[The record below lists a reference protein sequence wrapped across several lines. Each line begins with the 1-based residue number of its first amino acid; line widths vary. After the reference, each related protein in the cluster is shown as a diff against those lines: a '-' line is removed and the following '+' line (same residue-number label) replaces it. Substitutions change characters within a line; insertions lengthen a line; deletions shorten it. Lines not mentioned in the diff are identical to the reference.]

1 MHALGLEFGS
11 AAQLSKR
18 PGSVWNCLWG
28 NALKRSPGII
38 RKSRVSYPGPGF
50 LSSATWPSLPKKH
63 YNGLNQ
69 TKPYVTYNIWDFI
82 ATMTALSS
90 GFNKYFYSAA
100 TCKSEYASSWLLT
113 PSHNTDRRL
122 ICHCALNQ
130 SWMPGRKTQ
139 LPHLIFWDRSNLQCR
154 NNPKFTIEQV
164 LWPPWNYHDKLYKW
178 SAEWAAWK
186 HMQCRKI
193 LKRYPCR

>member
-69 TKPYVTYNIWDFI
+69 TKPNRLSFRSSVRMSTI
-82 ATMTALSS
+82 AFEHDISKTA
-90 GFNKYFYSAA
+90 Y
-100 TCKSEYASSWLLT
+100 
-113 PSHNTDRRL
+113 L
-122 ICHCALNQ
+122 ID
-130 SWMPGRKTQ
+130 
-139 LPHLIFWDRSNLQCR
+139 LIF
-154 NNPKFTIEQV
+154 
-164 LWPPWNYHDKLYKW
+164 
-178 SAEWAAWK
+178 
-186 HMQCRKI
+186 
-193 LKRYPCR
+193 

>member
-69 TKPYVTYNIWDFI
+69 IKPKRRRVTY
-82 ATMTALSS
+82 AS
-90 GFNKYFYSAA
+90 GICPRPRPHFV
-100 TCKSEYASSWLLT
+100 LL
-113 PSHNTDRRL
+113 
-122 ICHCALNQ
+122 I
-130 SWMPGRKTQ
+130 
-139 LPHLIFWDRSNLQCR
+139 
-154 NNPKFTIEQV
+154 
-164 LWPPWNYHDKLYKW
+164 
-178 SAEWAAWK
+178 
-186 HMQCRKI
+186 
-193 LKRYPCR
+193 

>member
-38 RKSRVSYPGPGF
+38 RKSRVLYPGPGF

-69 TKPYVTYNIWDFI
+69 TKPQSMNGSSTVHSL
-82 ATMTALSS
+82 LSVLWS
-90 GFNKYFYSAA
+90 FMLFLDGH
-100 TCKSEYASSWLLT
+100 EII
-113 PSHNTDRRL
+113 L
-122 ICHCALNQ
+122 ICSLTYCNRLKYCIAFSSIVFCQ
-130 SWMPGRKTQ
+130 SIWEM
-139 LPHLIFWDRSNLQCR
+139 
-154 NNPKFTIEQV
+154 
-164 LWPPWNYHDKLYKW
+164 Y
-178 SAEWAAWK
+178 
-186 HMQCRKI
+186 
-193 LKRYPCR
+193 RYIHYV

>member
-69 TKPYVTYNIWDFI
+69 SKFSDYINDIYPEELEIKVT
-82 ATMTALSS
+82 
-90 GFNKYFYSAA
+90 
-100 TCKSEYASSWLLT
+100 
-113 PSHNTDRRL
+113 TDNSKRV
-122 ICHCALNQ
+122 H
-130 SWMPGRKTQ
+130 
-139 LPHLIFWDRSNLQCR
+139 RS
-154 NNPKFTIEQV
+154 
-164 LWPPWNYHDKLYKW
+164 
-178 SAEWAAWK
+178 
-186 HMQCRKI
+186 
-193 LKRYPCR
+193 

>member
-1 MHALGLEFGS
+1 MARNALGLEFGS

-69 TKPYVTYNIWDFI
+69 TKPNQKEDNIADMKKE
-82 ATMTALSS
+82 T
-90 GFNKYFYSAA
+90 
-100 TCKSEYASSWLLT
+100 
-113 PSHNTDRRL
+113 
-122 ICHCALNQ
+122 
-130 SWMPGRKTQ
+130 
-139 LPHLIFWDRSNLQCR
+139 
-154 NNPKFTIEQV
+154 
-164 LWPPWNYHDKLYKW
+164 
-178 SAEWAAWK
+178 
-186 HMQCRKI
+186 
-193 LKRYPCR
+193 

>member
-63 YNGLNQ
+63 YNGYQ
-69 TKPYVTYNIWDFI
+69 TKPNQLNVFTPCVYSDTVATYMDLETW
-82 ATMTALSS
+82 MS
-90 GFNKYFYSAA
+90 GKVREHF
-100 TCKSEYASSWLLT
+100 
-113 PSHNTDRRL
+113 
-122 ICHCALNQ
+122 
-130 SWMPGRKTQ
+130 
-139 LPHLIFWDRSNLQCR
+139 
-154 NNPKFTIEQV
+154 
-164 LWPPWNYHDKLYKW
+164 
-178 SAEWAAWK
+178 
-186 HMQCRKI
+186 
-193 LKRYPCR
+193 